1 MKIHFF
7 DKLKETYKEF
17 RPFFWGFFFLVL
29 IFLYGLYI
37 YMVLEGW
44 GLLESMYQ
52 VIITLSTVGFGE
64 VHQMSDLAKFHTSIL
79 IFLGVGGFAYLL
91 GSFTEALI
99 EGRIQMFWGKK
110 KMEKKISSLHDHFI
124 VCGFGR
130 IGSVVTRELLQEKH
144 DTVIIESDPELLEQM
159 SEKRYLFVDGDAT
172 SDDNLI
178 KAGITTAKAIITT
191 LNTDAKNLYVT
202 LASKQL
208 NPAITVIARAEKEDS
223 LQKLKYAGA
232 DKVLTPYLLGGI
244 RMAQMILR
252 PTVTN
257 FLEMAMHGENFE
269 LQMEELEL
277 SAGSGLQ
284 GKNLIESKLRAEHNL
299 IIIAIKKQ
307 SGEMIYNP
315 TAQTELAAGDTL
327 IVVGR
332 KSDLETAKNLL

>member
-1 MKIHFF
+1 M
-7 DKLKETYKEF
+7 
-17 RPFFWGFFFLVL
+17 FWGFFFILL
-29 IFLYGLYI
+29 LFLYGLYI
-37 YMVLEGW
+37 YMFIEGW
-44 GLLESMYQ
+44 GLLESIYQ

-64 VHQMSDLAKFHTSIL
+64 VHQMSDPAKLHTSIL

-91 GSFTEALI
+91 GSFTEALV

-110 KMEKKISSLHDHFI
+110 KMEKKIGSMHDHYI

-130 IGSVVTRELLQEKH
+130 IGSVVARELLQENH
-144 DTVIIESDPELLEQM
+144 DTVIIENGPELLEQM
-159 SEKRYLFVDGDAT
+159 TEQRYLFVDGDAT
-172 SDDNLI
+172 NDHVLI
-178 KAGITTAKAIITT
+178 KAGVKRARAIITT

-208 NPAITVIARAEKEDS
+208 NPSIMVIARAEKESS

-232 DKVLTPYLLGGI
+232 DKVLTPYLLGGV

-257 FLEMAMHGENFE
+257 FLEMAMHGDNLE

-277 SAGSGLQ
+277 SAQSSLP
-284 GKNLIESKLRAEHNL
+284 GKNLIESELRPKFNL

-307 SGEMIYNP
+307 NGDMVYNP
-315 TAQTELAAGDTL
+315 TAEVILEAGDTL
-327 IVVGR
+327 IVVGQ
-332 KSDLETAKNLL
+332 KTDLEKVKIML

>member
-1 MKIHFF
+1 M
-7 DKLKETYKEF
+7 
-17 RPFFWGFFFLVL
+17 FWGFFFIVL
-29 IFLYGLYI
+29 LFVYGVYI
-37 YMVLEGW
+37 YMFIEGW
-44 GLLESMYQ
+44 GLLESIYQ

-64 VHQMSDLAKFHTSIL
+64 VHQMSDPAKLHTSIL

-91 GSFTEALI
+91 GSFTEALV

-110 KMEKKISSLHDHFI
+110 KMEKKIGSMHDHYI

-130 IGSVVTRELLQEKH
+130 IGSVVARELLQENH
-144 DTVIIESDPELLEQM
+144 DTVIIENGPELLEQM
-159 SEKRYLFVDGDAT
+159 TEQRYLFVDGDAT
-172 SDDNLI
+172 NDHVLI
-178 KAGITTAKAIITT
+178 KAGVKRARAIITT

-208 NPAITVIARAEKEDS
+208 NPSIMVIARAEKESS

-232 DKVLTPYLLGGI
+232 DKVLTPYLLGGV

-257 FLEMAMHGENFE
+257 FLEMAMHGDNLE

-277 SAGSGLQ
+277 SAQSSLP
-284 GKNLIESKLRAEHNL
+284 GKNLIESELRPKFNL

-307 SGEMIYNP
+307 NGDMVYNP
-315 TAQTELAAGDTL
+315 TADVILEAGDTL
-327 IVVGR
+327 IVVGQ
-332 KSDLETAKNLL
+332 KTDLEQVKIML

>member
-1 MKIHFF
+1 MIQRF
-7 DKLKETYKEF
+7 KEF
-17 RPFFWGFFFLVL
+17 YRDFKPLFWGFFFILL
-29 IFLYGLYI
+29 LFLYGLYI
-37 YMVLEGW
+37 YVVIEGW
-44 GLLESMYQ
+44 GLLESIYQ

-64 VHQMSDLAKFHTSIL
+64 VHQMSDPAKLHTSIL

-91 GSFTEALI
+91 GSFTEALV

-110 KMEKKISSLHDHFI
+110 KMEKKIGSMHDHYI

-130 IGSVVTRELLQEKH
+130 IGSVVARELLQENH
-144 DTVIIESDPELLEQM
+144 DTVIIENGPELLEQM
-159 SEKRYLFVDGDAT
+159 TEQRYLFVDGDAT
-172 SDDNLI
+172 NDHVLI
-178 KAGITTAKAIITT
+178 KAGVKRARAIITT

-208 NPAITVIARAEKEDS
+208 NPTIMVIARAEKESS

-232 DKVLTPYLLGGI
+232 DKVLTPYLLGGV

-257 FLEMAMHGENFE
+257 FLEMAMHGANLE

-277 SAGSGLQ
+277 SAQSSLP
-284 GKNLIESKLRAEHNL
+284 GKNLIESELRPKFNL

-307 SGEMIYNP
+307 NGDMVYNP
-315 TAQTELAAGDTL
+315 TADVILEAGDTL
-327 IVVGR
+327 IVVGQ
-332 KSDLETAKNLL
+332 KTDLEKVKIML

>member
-1 MKIHFF
+1 
-7 DKLKETYKEF
+7 L
-17 RPFFWGFFFLVL
+17 FWGFFFILL
-29 IFLYGLYI
+29 LFLYGLYI
-37 YMVLEGW
+37 YMFIEGW
-44 GLLESMYQ
+44 GLLESIYQ

-64 VHQMSDLAKFHTSIL
+64 VHQMSDPAKLHTSIL

-91 GSFTEALI
+91 GSFTEALV

-110 KMEKKISSLHDHFI
+110 KMEKKIGSMHDHYI

-130 IGSVVTRELLQEKH
+130 IGSVVARELLQENH
-144 DTVIIESDPELLEQM
+144 DTVIIENGPELLEQM
-159 SEKRYLFVDGDAT
+159 TEQRYLFVDGDAT
-172 SDDNLI
+172 NDHVLI
-178 KAGITTAKAIITT
+178 KAGVKRARAIITT

-208 NPAITVIARAEKEDS
+208 NPSIMVIARAEKESS

-232 DKVLTPYLLGGI
+232 DKVLTPYLLGGV

-257 FLEMAMHGENFE
+257 FLEMAMHGDNLE

-277 SAGSGLQ
+277 SAQSSLP
-284 GKNLIESKLRAEHNL
+284 GKNLIESELRPKFNL

-307 SGEMIYNP
+307 NGDMVYNP
-315 TAQTELAAGDTL
+315 TADVILEAGDTL
-327 IVVGR
+327 IVVGQ
-332 KSDLETAKNLL
+332 KTDLEQVKIML

>member
-1 MKIHFF
+1 
-7 DKLKETYKEF
+7 
-17 RPFFWGFFFLVL
+17 
-29 IFLYGLYI
+29 
-37 YMVLEGW
+37 
-44 GLLESMYQ
+44 
-52 VIITLSTVGFGE
+52 
-64 VHQMSDLAKFHTSIL
+64 
-79 IFLGVGGFAYLL
+79 
-91 GSFTEALI
+91 
-99 EGRIQMFWGKK
+99 
-110 KMEKKISSLHDHFI
+110 
-124 VCGFGR
+124 
-130 IGSVVTRELLQEKH
+130 VVTRELLQEKH